1 MQIIWLLIDVVI
13 GVVVAGAVAPFVLT
27 ALPER
32 AIGPALL
39 ATVAVVCIVLVSLL
53 RHAFVGTPGARAKR

>member
-13 GVVVAGAVAPFVLT
+13 GVVLAGLAAPFALT

-32 AIGPALL
+32 TAGPALL
-39 ATVAVVCIVLVSLL
+39 ATVVVVCIVLVSLL
-53 RHAFVGTPGARAKR
+53 RHAFVGTPGARTRR